1 MTENANLESKKLS
14 QQIGGM
20 AVKGVVGAISI
31 AATAGIPLVIQKLL
45 NPPSTPPAP
54 VASPAATPSPAAQT
68 IAIPSPAAQT
78 IQSAETLM
86 PAEAITDPSD
96 AKPPGKEKNKGKRH

>member
-14 QQIGGM
+14 HQVGSM
-20 AVKGVVGAISI
+20 AVKGMVGAISI

-54 VASPAATPSPAAQT
+54 VASPAATPSPAVQT
-68 IAIPSPAAQT
+68 IATPSPTTQT
-78 IQSAETLM
+78 VQSAETLM
-86 PAEAITDPSD
+86 PAEAVPAQPDE
-96 AKPPGKEKNKGKRH
+96 KPRGKERKGKKH